1 MAVLTVTIK
10 EELTLNGSNR
20 GSENITSI
28 ANVTQSFNRI
38 VTLPAGGSGNTK
50 TTVAVFKDTVDTE
63 IRSGTGING
72 AIDDGDAKYIRVTNL
87 DAAND
92 VTLSLQIA
100 ADGTNA
106 AGDSASVL
114 LAPGK
119 SFILGGSADAIAVD
133 DDAATPITTLV
144 HLESILAVNA
154 TNDTTQLEVFIAS

>member
-28 ANVTQSFNRI
+28 ASVTQSFNRI
-38 VTLPAGGSGNTK
+38 VTLPANGGAGSTQ
-50 TTVAVFKDTVDTE
+50 TTVAVFRDLVSTND
-63 IRSGTGING
+63 G

-87 DAAND
+87 DADNN

>member
-28 ANVTQSFNRI
+28 ASVTQSFNRI
-38 VTLPAGGSGNTK
+38 VTLPANGGAGSTQ
-50 TTVAVFKDTVDTE
+50 TTVAVFRDLVSTND
-63 IRSGTGING
+63 G

-87 DAAND
+87 DADNS

-144 HLESILAVNA
+144 HLESILAINE

>member
-28 ANVTQSFNRI
+28 ASVTQSFNRI
-38 VTLPAGGSGNTK
+38 VTLPANGGSGNTQ
-50 TTVAVFKDTVDTE
+50 TTVAVFRDLVSTND
-63 IRSGTGING
+63 G

-87 DAAND
+87 DADNS

-119 SFILGGSADAIAVD
+119 SFILGGSADC
-133 DDAATPITTLV
+133 
-144 HLESILAVNA
+144 NRC
-154 TNDTTQLEVFIAS
+154 